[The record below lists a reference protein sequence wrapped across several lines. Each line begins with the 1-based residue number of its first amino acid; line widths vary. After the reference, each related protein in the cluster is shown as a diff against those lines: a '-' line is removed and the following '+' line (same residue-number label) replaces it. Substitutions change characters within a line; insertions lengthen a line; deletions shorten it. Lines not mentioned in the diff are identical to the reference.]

1 MTRFRISSVLALV
14 GLCAALTACQFTN
27 PFREKEEPVAAPD
40 EMPAP
45 DAVPSGSVTAETL
58 DVLPGTVI
66 EPGTDAT
73 TSRPGRRVLATTKPA
88 TPRPIRPNDLVPLTR
103 SEIGR
108 LMVGNYY
115 RHIGGRILHL
125 RPNGQAVVAREGT
138 EPAVQ
143 SWQITGDDR
152 LCMTKGSIR
161 TCQHVYRVGEDL
173 LLAAEDGNQRRY
185 RRMPERPSWL

>member
-1 MTRFRISSVLALV
+1 MTRFRISSVLAV
-14 GLCAALTACQFTN
+14 FGLCAVLTACQFTN
-27 PFREKEEPVAAPD
+27 PFREKEEAVVAPD

-45 DAVPSGSVTAETL
+45 DAVPAGSVTAETL
-58 DVLPGTVI
+58 EALPGTVA
-66 EPGTDAT
+66 EPRTDAT
-73 TSRPGRRVLATTKPA
+73 TSRPSRRVLATTRPA
-88 TPRPIRPNDLVPLTR
+88 AGRPVRPGDLVQLTG

-108 LMVGNYY
+108 LMIGSYY

-143 SWQITGDDR
+143 SWQITGDNR
-152 LCMTKGSIR
+152 LCMTKGAIR
-161 TCQHVYRVGEDL
+161 SCQNVYRVGDDL
-173 LLAAEDGNQRRY
+173 LLTAEDGNQRRY